1 MRVRIYRLISFAN
14 VASATCNL
22 WWLRGKTCQS
32 LYQIFRFCQANYVT
46 LTMHIKHAVPTWRIY
61 IFMVVSK
68 PLLTVSAAAIQ
79 TIQDVMQPVTAS
91 LSKYL
96 WEQNFAV
103 QIFMCW
109 YLIAKKKM

>member
-1 MRVRIYRLISFAN
+1 
-14 VASATCNL
+14 
-22 WWLRGKTCQS
+22 
-32 LYQIFRFCQANYVT
+32 
-46 LTMHIKHAVPTWRIY
+46 
-61 IFMVVSK
+61 MVVSK
-68 PLLTVSAAAIQ
+68 PLLTLSAAAIQ

-109 YLIAKKKM
+109 YLIAKKKCENLYLMKFPAHDFVSDFPFFP